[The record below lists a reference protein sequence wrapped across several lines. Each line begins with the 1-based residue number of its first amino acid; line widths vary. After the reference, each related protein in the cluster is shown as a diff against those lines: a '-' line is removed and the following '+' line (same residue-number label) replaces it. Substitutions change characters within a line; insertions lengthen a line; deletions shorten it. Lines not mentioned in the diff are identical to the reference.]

1 MKYEWVR
8 TGLSRLE
15 LSILRVNQ
23 ILYKEASETLY
34 EENPLVCVTIEPSLL
49 EHIRDVS
56 VNWRLGFPGDKPV
69 SMSSYGRA
77 VPVAV
82 ANMNLQRLPHNG
94 CGIDGRPLLVSLFAM
109 PRLCRILTDYKSI
122 GEVEICVRLTVL
134 EAGNVKRAW
143 HESLLNCFEE
153 ARGFGNVRIF
163 DAQGDNS
170 HVELETLMKSPF
182 KSLWDLVDRASTYYD
197 RALRKQNLGRLFE
210 ALCDYKDGHDFI
222 TWFLSS
228 KSCPTK
234 RLEDEENNKKAR
246 LECSTKIG
254 FSCAFLCIK
263 FGDLGLALKLITWT
277 MDKYFQNEDALV
289 ETQAWFLYGLRDLA
303 VDAGNGAIY
312 CFLQT
317 LWKQPGHTGADEAI
331 DEMET
336 RLRSYS
342 DTNWK
347 NSTILH
353 NIENVL
359 QPFRHQA
366 PGSAVMSKDGYEL
379 LLQQWKAG
387 KRNYGS
393 VGFLH
398 WNGGSV
404 SLDYRSRRKYQV

>member
-1 MKYEWVR
+1 M
-8 TGLSRLE
+8 
-15 LSILRVNQ
+15 
-23 ILYKEASETLY
+23 
-34 EENPLVCVTIEPSLL
+34 
-49 EHIRDVS
+49 
-56 VNWRLGFPGDKPV
+56 
-69 SMSSYGRA
+69 
-77 VPVAV
+77 
-82 ANMNLQRLPHNG
+82 
-94 CGIDGRPLLVSLFAM
+94 SLFAM